1 MPNQHI
7 TIDKPNEQASVTVTF
22 PDGGVAEVIVAFDDD
37 GQLDVSV
44 DTARDHVTVI
54 DVDDEQ
60 VY

>member
-1 MPNQHI
+1 MTAQHVS
-7 TIDKPNEQASVTVTF
+7 IDKPNEQVYVTVTF

-37 GQLDVSV
+37 GQLDVSI
-44 DTARDHVTVI
+44 DTSSDHVTVV